1 MTKKFWTDEELK
13 TRVCTNFHVGA
24 WVRRSTGVVACQECQ
39 REATARF
46 RRENRGAGTRPRT
59 KNVEQMRQEV
69 VRLEEALEVAKK
81 KLELMEQLM
90 EIQTKLSQIG

>member
-1 MTKKFWTDEELK
+1 
-13 TRVCTNFHVGA
+13 
-24 WVRRSTGVVACQECQ
+24 
-39 REATARF
+39 
-46 RRENRGAGTRPRT
+46 
-59 KNVEQMRQEV
+59 VEQMRQEV